1 MATEAQ
7 RGCVEGRSTM
17 WQRRMKKEGA
27 MTGFGAKEEEET
39 GEKKG

>member
-1 MATEAQ
+1 
-7 RGCVEGRSTM
+7 M

-27 MTGFGAKEEEET
+27 MTGSGAKEEEEA